1 MLTPW
6 CCGNSTTLR
15 EPPIDMGPTSFHQ
28 NATQC
33 SCRNATGWSSSM
45 DVIWFSNVA
54 PAQMKLNAWLG
65 GCKTSKGARHL
76 SWSIWKLYE
85 AHSRQ
90 VGAWACDIQKIGTRL
105 EKKIEG
111 MKSDKNIVWVRKRFY
126 HQFLPVSPTQCGG
139 FVRVSLTPKKIALT
153 KLRICFCWCFLLCTM
168 VNHHQTTIW
177 ESRFLVPFFHPHRVE
192 SQIPENQQLEASI
205 HHLSRANLL
214 CCSLS
219 LLLGVTHLNGCFWFP

>member
-153 KLRICFCWCFLLCTM
+153 KLRICFCWCFFI
-168 VNHHQTTIW
+168 VYHGKSPSNHHLG
-177 ESRFLVPFFHPHRVE
+177 E
-192 SQIPENQQLEASI
+192 QIFGSLFPSASSSVANPRKPTAPSI
-205 HHLSRANLL
+205 HPPSFKGKFAVRCL
-214 CCSLS
+214 CW
-219 LLLGVTHLNGCFWFP
+219 VV